1 MTALENNQNI
11 TSIPIIDI
19 SGLLDNDIQTHQNIA
34 SHIRKACLDKG
45 FFYITGHGV
54 SKALQDKVF
63 EYSKL
68 FFSLPQN
75 RKSSGPKSFLKQIE
89 AMNH

>member
-34 SHIRKACLDKG
+34 SNIRKACLDKG
-45 FFYITGHGV
+45 FFT
-54 SKALQDKVF
+54 LRDM
-63 EYSKL
+63 E
-68 FFSLPQN
+68 
-75 RKSSGPKSFLKQIE
+75 FLKHYKIRFLNIPNYFQSSPRTE
-89 AMNH
+89 NAMDHRAF

>member
-45 FFYITGHGV
+45 FFTLRDMEFLKHYKIRF
-54 SKALQDKVF
+54 LNIPNYFLVF
-63 EYSKL
+63 
-68 FFSLPQN
+68 PQN